1 MTAPKDEQAEA
12 FTLEDIIKEFG
23 SAAQD
28 PAEPDAAAQPADEAA
43 AEPSAPAQPESAE
56 SAEPAEPVEGPAPVD
71 TPAEET
77 PDAPADATPEV
88 VLEPT
93 PAPAP
98 EAPAKKPAKP
108 EAPAPRPTRRQAAAM
123 SAAEMGLID
132 DAELDAI
139 IEEFGS
145 KSGPRYSEQERLAAL
160 EQNLRSDLGNAPSMD
175 FFEQQFGG
183 YTDPTAQP
191 IAPEAAPA
199 AQDSFFAPEAAPEP
213 AAESASEPAPEPEA
227 APAESPEESED
238 IPAEKPKRRRG
249 LSWLFG
255 APDEDEEDD
264 LGAAEAA
271 QQPENPAA
279 VKAPEDP
286 AALDAQPMEEAEPAE
301 APEENPAPRRRR
313 RATVP
318 FQTSRLPQADAVQAA
333 SDAAELAEDFT
344 DDLSDEDAAA
354 DDAPLHLPFLG
365 KKKAP
370 PAPEPTL
377 TAHEGCQRYAKRLRH
392 SDLWVKL
399 AGALACLA
407 LFFSAYYSLDWN
419 FIAPLSQ
426 ITSIA
431 WCVNVL
437 LVLSA
442 LVCRDVIRTAIAS
455 AKRRQFDL
463 NFLTSLASLVALV
476 DGVIAARHRVGYG
489 ATACI
494 LLFLAQW
501 SLQLQRQGMFRTL
514 RVLDKNEITTGI
526 VRSENVFHNKAALF
540 VADCTPEEF
549 MAHVEK
555 PSLSAQV
562 LQIYT
567 PLAILLT
574 LILAIAAQAKHAA
587 QFLQCWA
594 PMLLAAVPA
603 VGLLCYSR
611 AFATLA
617 RRLAKRGAALCG
629 WYGACAIG
637 NRAAVLLHDDDLF
650 PPKACEPNGVK
661 SYNGYTGNQ
670 VIGYAQAVLQ
680 KAGSGLAACL
690 DALLT
695 QEGGRR
701 MQADAIRLYESSGIG
716 GKFGMDTVLVGTLSF
731 MRRMGVHM
739 SAETKVKRATYVSV
753 NGELAG
759 LIAIRYSTSAQV
771 RDAVGILTRSGRTK
785 PVLATCNVTITP
797 KLLAQKF
804 RIPAD
809 RFLFPD
815 LRQRAELA
823 ARTADPESTL
833 CAVLAKPHIAAF
845 ADAAVGGRILQTV
858 VKAGLL
864 MAIISGLIGICVLGV
879 LSLTGAIAAL
889 SASYLVLFDLI
900 WLVPALLLTGWTRSY

>member
-286 AALDAQPMEEAEPAE
+286 AALDAQPMEESEPAE
-301 APEENPAPRRRR
+301 APEEKPAPRRRR

-333 SDAAELAEDFT
+333 SDATDLPENLEDELEY
-344 DDLSDEDAAA
+344 EEAAA

>member
-28 PAEPDAAAQPADEAA
+28 PAEPDTAAQPADEAA
-43 AEPSAPAQPESAE
+43 AEPSAPAQPE

-88 VLEPT
+88 VLE

-191 IAPEAAPA
+191 IAPEATPA
-199 AQDSFFAPEAAPEP
+199 VTDSFFTS
-213 AAESASEPAPEPEA
+213 ESASESPTEPAPEPEA
-227 APAESPEESED
+227 APAERPEDPDE

-255 APDEDEEDD
+255 APDEEEEDD
-264 LGAAEAA
+264 DPGAAEAA
-271 QQPENPAA
+271 QQPEEPAA
-279 VKAPEDP
+279 KSPEDP
-286 AALDAQPMEEAEPAE
+286 ATPDAQPAEAEA
-301 APEENPAPRRRR
+301 APEDSPAPRRRR

-333 SDAAELAEDFT
+333 SDATELPENLEDE
-344 DDLSDEDAAA
+344 LEYEEAAA

-455 AKRRQFDL
+455 AKRKQFDL

-680 KAGSGLAACL
+680 KAGSGLAPVL

>member
-771 RDAVGILTRSGRTK
+771 RDAIGILTRSGRTK

>member
-43 AEPSAPAQPESAE
+43 AEPSAPAQPES
-56 SAEPAEPVEGPAPVD
+56 AEPVEGPAPVD

-833 CAVLAKPHIAAF
+833 CAILAKPHIAAF

>member
-28 PAEPDAAAQPADEAA
+28 PAELDTAAQPADEAA

>member
-93 PAPAP
+93 RAPAP

-199 AQDSFFAPEAAPEP
+199 AKDSFFAPEAAPEP

-431 WCVNVL
+431 LCVNVL

>member
-28 PAEPDAAAQPADEAA
+28 PAELDTAAASQPTDEAA
-43 AEPSAPAQPESAE
+43 VDSISPAQPESAE
-56 SAEPAEPVEGPAPVD
+56 PAEPAEPVEEPSPAD
-71 TPAEET
+71 ALAEEV
-77 PDAPADATPEV
+77 PDAPADAAPEA

-93 PAPAP
+93 PAPTP
-98 EAPAKKPAKP
+98 EAPAKKLAKP
-108 EAPAPRPTRRQAAAM
+108 ESPAPRPTRRQAAAM

-191 IAPEAAPA
+191 IAPEATPA

-255 APDEDEEDD
+255 APEEDEDDD
-264 LGAAEAA
+264 LDATEAAPQPEEPAAKSPEEPATPDAQPAEAEAA
-271 QQPENPAA
+271 
-279 VKAPEDP
+279 PEDS
-286 AALDAQPMEEAEPAE
+286 
-301 APEENPAPRRRR
+301 PAPRRRR

-333 SDAAELAEDFT
+333 SDATELPENLEDE
-344 DDLSDEDAAA
+344 LEYEDAAA

-370 PAPEPTL
+370 PAPEPPL
-377 TAHEGCQRYAKRLRH
+377 TPHEGCQRYAKRLRH

-399 AGALACLA
+399 AGVLACLA

-455 AKRRQFDL
+455 AKRKQFDL

-680 KAGSGLAACL
+680 KAGSGLAPVL

>member
-28 PAEPDAAAQPADEAA
+28 PAELDTAAASQPTDEEAVD
-43 AEPSAPAQPESAE
+43 SISPAQPEP
-56 SAEPAEPVEGPAPVD
+56 AEPAEPVEEPSPAP
-71 TPAEET
+71 T
-77 PDAPADATPEV
+77 
-88 VLEPT
+88 
-93 PAPAP
+93 P

-145 KSGPRYSEQERLAAL
+145 KRPPRYSEQERLATL
-160 EQNLRSDLGNAPSMD
+160 EQNLRSDLGSTPSMD

-191 IAPEAAPA
+191 IAPDAPA
-199 AQDSFFAPEAAPEP
+199 VTDSFFTS
-213 AAESASEPAPEPEA
+213 ESASESLTEPAPEPEA
-227 APAESPEESED
+227 APVDRPEDPDE

-255 APDEDEEDD
+255 ALDEEEEEDD
-264 LGAAEAA
+264 DPGAAEAA
-271 QQPENPAA
+271 PQPENPAA

-333 SDAAELAEDFT
+333 SDATELPENLEDE
-344 DDLSDEDAAA
+344 LECEDAAA

-455 AKRRQFDL
+455 AKRKQFDL

-771 RDAVGILTRSGRTK
+771 RDAIGILTRSGRTK

-864 MAIISGLIGICVLGV
+864 MAIISGLIGICVLGA

>member
-23 SAAQD
+23 SATQD
-28 PAEPDAAAQPADEAA
+28 PAELDTAAASQPTDEAA
-43 AEPSAPAQPESAE
+43 VDSISPAQPESAE
-56 SAEPAEPVEGPAPVD
+56 PAEPAEPVEEPSPAD
-71 TPAEET
+71 ALAEEV
-77 PDAPADATPEV
+77 PDAPADAAPEAA
-88 VLEPT
+88 LEPT
-93 PAPAP
+93 PAPTP

-145 KSGPRYSEQERLAAL
+145 KRPPRYSEQERLATL
-160 EQNLRSDLGNAPSMD
+160 EQNLRSDLGSAPSMD

-191 IAPEAAPA
+191 ITPDTPA
-199 AQDSFFAPEAAPEP
+199 VTDAFFTS
-213 AAESASEPAPEPEA
+213 ESASESPTEPAPEPES
-227 APAESPEESED
+227 APAERPEDPDE

-255 APDEDEEDD
+255 APDEEEEDD
-264 LGAAEAA
+264 DPGAAEAA
-271 QQPENPAA
+271 QQPEEPAA

-286 AALDAQPMEEAEPAE
+286 AALDTQPMEESEPAE
-301 APEENPAPRRRR
+301 APEEKPAPRRRR

-333 SDAAELAEDFT
+333 NDATELPENLEDELEYEEAAE
-344 DDLSDEDAAA
+344 

-455 AKRRQFDL
+455 AKRKQFDL

-476 DGVIAARHRVGYG
+476 DGIIAARHRVGYG

-574 LILAIAAQAKHAA
+574 LILAIAAQAKHTA

-680 KAGSGLAACL
+680 KAGSGLAAVL

-771 RDAVGILTRSGRTK
+771 RDAIGILTRSGRTK

>member
-28 PAEPDAAAQPADEAA
+28 PAELDTAAASQPTDEAA
-43 AEPSAPAQPESAE
+43 VDSISPAQPESAE
-56 SAEPAEPVEGPAPVD
+56 SAEPAEPVEEPSPAD
-71 TPAEET
+71 ALAEEV
-77 PDAPADATPEV
+77 PDAPADAAPEAA
-88 VLEPT
+88 LEPT
-93 PAPAP
+93 PAPTP
-98 EAPAKKPAKP
+98 EAPAKKLAKP
-108 EAPAPRPTRRQAAAM
+108 ESPAPRPTRRQAAAM

-145 KSGPRYSEQERLAAL
+145 KRPPRYSEQERLATL
-160 EQNLRSDLGNAPSMD
+160 EQNLRSDLGSAPSMD

-191 IAPEAAPA
+191 ITPDTPA
-199 AQDSFFAPEAAPEP
+199 VTDSFFAS
-213 AAESASEPAPEPEA
+213 ESASESPTEPAPEPES
-227 APAESPEESED
+227 APAERPEDPGE

-255 APDEDEEDD
+255 APDEEEEDD
-264 LGAAEAA
+264 NPGAAEAA

-286 AALDAQPMEEAEPAE
+286 AALDAQPMEESGPAE
-301 APEENPAPRRRR
+301 APVEKPAPRRRR

-318 FQTSRLPQADAVQAA
+318 FQTSRLPRQTRCRR
-333 SDAAELAEDFT
+333 LAMRQICRKIWKT
-344 DDLSDEDAAA
+344 SWSTRRQQRTMHPCICPSWAKRK
-354 DDAPLHLPFLG
+354 P
-365 KKKAP
+365 P

-455 AKRRQFDL
+455 AKRKQFDL

-501 SLQLQRQGMFRTL
+501 GLQLQRQGMFRTL

-833 CAVLAKPHIAAF
+833 CAVLAKPHLAAF

>member
-238 IPAEKPKRRRG
+238 IPAEKPKRRRS

>member
-12 FTLEDIIKEFG
+12 FTLEDIIKEFS

-56 SAEPAEPVEGPAPVD
+56 PTEPVEGPAPVD
-71 TPAEET
+71 APAEET
-77 PDAPADATPEV
+77 PDAPADAAPEAA
-88 VLEPT
+88 LE

-98 EAPAKKPAKP
+98 DAPAKKPAKP

-145 KSGPRYSEQERLAAL
+145 KRTPRYSEQERLATL
-160 EQNLRSDLGNAPSMD
+160 EQNLRSDLGSAPSMD

-199 AQDSFFAPEAAPEP
+199 AQESFFAPES
-213 AAESASEPAPEPEA
+213 AAESAPEPAPEPEA
-227 APAESPEESED
+227 APAEQPEEPDE

-264 LGAAEAA
+264 DPGAAEAA
-271 QQPENPAA
+271 QQPENPATED
-279 VKAPEDP
+279 APEAPEAP
-286 AALDAQPMEEAEPAE
+286 AALDPQPTEEAEPAE
-301 APEENPAPRRRR
+301 EPTERPAPRRRR

-365 KKKAP
+365 KKKAS
-370 PAPEPTL
+370 PAPEPPL

-399 AGALACLA
+399 AGVLACLA

-426 ITSIA
+426 ITPIA
-431 WCVNVL
+431 WCVNIL

-455 AKRRQFDL
+455 AKRKQFDL

-476 DGVIAARHRVGYG
+476 DGVLAARQRVGYG

-574 LILAIAAQAKHAA
+574 LILAIAAQAKHSAP
-587 QFLQCWA
+587 FLQCWA
-594 PMLLAAVPA
+594 PMLLASVPA

-680 KAGSGLAACL
+680 KAGSGLAPVL
-690 DALLT
+690 DALLA
-695 QEGGRR
+695 QEGGHR

>member
-889 SASYLVLFDLI
+889 SASYLVLCDLI